1 MLYLSKKSY
10 GFTIVEL
17 LIVIVVIAILA
28 AITIV
33 AYNGIQQRAGN
44 TAIISA
50 ANQSYKLLSLFVQGE
65 GRNPTATGACFGS
78 DNPDSNGDGKQ
89 DCGANGSA
97 LQNDG
102 FNTELS
108 KYGTS
113 PSVANLPIITDGTN
127 KYRGIVYM
135 LFAVR
140 TIDGVAGQNV
150 IVYYLL
156 GPGQDCG
163 NSNVLKDNGGDV
175 WTTGGGQK
183 YTYSFPGRTSCYVV
197 VR

>member
-1 MLYLSKKSY
+1 MKSRHES

-33 AYNGIQQRAGN
+33 LFNGIQQRASN
-44 TAIISA
+44 TATISA

-89 DCGANGSA
+89 DCGANGSTW
-97 LQNDG
+97 QSTS

-108 KYGTS
+108 KYGTL
-113 PSVANLPIITDGTN
+113 PSVASLPVITEGTN
-127 KYRGIVYM
+127 TYRGIIYM
-135 LFAVR
+135 SFGTR
-140 TIDGVAGQNV
+140 TVDGVAGQN
-150 IVYYLL
+150 IIAYYLI
-156 GPGQDCG
+156 GPSQDCG
-163 NSNVLKDNGGDV
+163 NGNILKDNGSDV
-175 WTTGGGQK
+175 WTTGSGQK
-183 YTYSFPGRTSCYVV
+183 YTYSFSGRTTCCVV